1 MADDSPGDSSFL
13 PTHQQAVTQPLVFGL
28 DILNQEVA
36 QRDISSPGKEVLENA
51 MDDCLQQLS
60 DLQLNKV
67 HILLQPLILCNS
79 LVMCDVNSRGG

>member
-1 MADDSPGDSSFL
+1 M
-13 PTHQQAVTQPLVFGL
+13 TQPLVFGL

-67 HILLQPLILCNS
+67 HIFIAAIKL
-79 LVMCDVNSRGG
+79 M